1 MEKHLDNVREEKSSD
16 LEKYIAI
23 HEQTAFNFL
32 LSNVHVATRLRSF
45 KKNLQFIASIYT
57 SVLKL
62 VVRIANR
69 FDAV

>member
-1 MEKHLDNVREEKSSD
+1 MEKHLDNVREENQ
-16 LEKYIAI
+16 AI
-23 HEQTAFNFL
+23 LKNIL
-32 LSNVHVATRLRSF
+32 LFMNRLLLTSCCQMYMWRLGCALS